1 MDLSEIEDIIERDLP
16 GRRMSKKSLHS
27 ENELRDSF
35 DALETEKPEASTPEF
50 ETLRE
55 KYLTEKF
62 FGSADSSDLENS
74 LDFSEAEVSSH
85 SEKMNKSE
93 DVIVTVR
100 PKEATDLRD
109 DSSHLKTAVIS
120 ATEKKVIGQQG

>member
-1 MDLSEIEDIIERDLP
+1 MDLTEIEEIIERDLP
-16 GRRMSKKSLHS
+16 GRRMSKKSLMN

-35 DALETEKPEASTPEF
+35 ETLGTEKPEASTPEF
-50 ETLRE
+50 QTLRE

-62 FGSADSSDLENS
+62 FGSSDSSGLESS
-74 LDFSEAEVSSH
+74 LDFSQTDENSD
-85 SEKMNKSE
+85 SEKGNEPE

-109 DSSHLKTAVIS
+109 DSSQLKTAVIS
-120 ATEKKVIGQQG
+120 GTEKKVIGQQG